1 MVIFRY
7 ICIVIQYK
15 MRSSGGRTLCL
26 KIFIKV
32 FYWIVNYYNMKNLLN
47 KEVIGTTKKVE

>member
-1 MVIFRY
+1 
-7 ICIVIQYK
+7 